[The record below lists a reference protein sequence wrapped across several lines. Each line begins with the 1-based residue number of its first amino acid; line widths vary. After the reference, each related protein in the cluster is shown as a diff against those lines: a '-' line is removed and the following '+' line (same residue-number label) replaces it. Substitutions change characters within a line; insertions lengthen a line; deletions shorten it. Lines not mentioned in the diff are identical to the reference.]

1 MKKLLFIL
9 ASVVMLQQ
17 VKAQD
22 QENSFYKHALVIS
35 YGFGGDGYSITET
48 YSVNGV
54 PNITYTNKFSAVC
67 ASYPF
72 SAEYGI
78 GNKLG
83 IGLIGKLD
91 NYYIKKDSITGYQP
105 TIYGFEFGALIN
117 YHFVRSK
124 HIDFFAGLNLGVS
137 SFTWTLNS
145 YNDQLYGSGGWGDIH
160 ATLRYYFGRFGL
172 FGSLSFPTMNYNNF
186 TSNNASI
193 TSAIQYL
200 PASWKASG
208 VAFNLGI
215 QYRIFN
221 PPADK

>member
-1 MKKLLFIL
+1 MKKILLIL
-9 ASVVMLQQ
+9 VSILMLQQ

-22 QENSFYKHALVIS
+22 VDNSFYKHALIIS
-35 YGFGGDGYSITET
+35 YGFGGEGYAVTET
-48 YSVNGV
+48 YNVNGV
-54 PNITYTNKFSAVC
+54 PGVTYTNKFSAVS
-67 ASYPF
+67 ASYPL

-78 GNKLG
+78 GNRLG
-83 IGLIGKLD
+83 IGLVGKVD
-91 NYYIKKDSITGYQP
+91 NYYIKKDSITGFQQ

-117 YHFVRSK
+117 YHFVRKK
-124 HIDFFAGLNLGVS
+124 HIDFFAGLNLGFS

-145 YNDQLYGSGGWGDIH
+145 SNDQLYGSGGWGDIH

-186 TSNNASI
+186 SSNNGSI
-193 TSAIQYL
+193 NTIIQYL